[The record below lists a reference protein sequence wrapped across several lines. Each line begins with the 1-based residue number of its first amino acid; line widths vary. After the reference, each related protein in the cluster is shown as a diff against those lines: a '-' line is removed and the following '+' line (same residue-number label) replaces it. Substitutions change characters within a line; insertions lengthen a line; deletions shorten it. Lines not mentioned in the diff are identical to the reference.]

1 LSVLITLFWEIKDT
15 SSQSDSEELWERLR
29 KNREEVL
36 ELYKKIFELEQQ
48 KFTLVRELSE
58 KTFRKKA

>member
-1 LSVLITLFWEIKDT
+1 LFWKIKDT